1 MLLYTRNRI
10 LEQEFLVDRCDDV
23 SCLPEKLSQGPL
35 DLLLLCQ
42 SVPDAECVEVIKMVR
57 GIARGEGA
65 RHAGGPFRI
74 MFSAFRCVDGK
85 LGRAFRPVARDPCTT
100 GNRFPSGRSSGISRS
115 PIVLLSTDELGQRS
129 GERAVRVHDSA
140 NDLATETPYH
150 F

>member
-57 GIARGEGA
+57 AASPEVKVLVMQAAHSESCSLHSDAAMENLDGPSALLHEIHALLGIA
-65 RHAGGPFRI
+65 
-74 MFSAFRCVDGK
+74 
-85 LGRAFRPVARDPCTT
+85 
-100 GNRFPSGRSSGISRS
+100 S
-115 PIVLLSTDELGQRS
+115 PQD
-129 GERAVRVHDSA
+129 VH
-140 NDLATETPYH
+140 LA
-150 F
+150 